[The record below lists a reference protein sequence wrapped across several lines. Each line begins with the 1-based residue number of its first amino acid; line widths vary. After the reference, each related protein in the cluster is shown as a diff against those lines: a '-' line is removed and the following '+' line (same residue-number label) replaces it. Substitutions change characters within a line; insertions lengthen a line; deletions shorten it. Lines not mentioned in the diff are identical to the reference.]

1 MLSTEEDVRS
11 QGEPTNPRTSFWLD
25 RHKFPTIEGDS
36 IFQTYCVKTW
46 KNMEVKK
53 TALHQADIKGTS
65 LQAALWG
72 RAWFVRPEIWKC
84 ATIFRNNETDHRECG
99 WGHPYILMLASQNAF
114 WAHRMRSGLTEW
126 GQVSQNEVWP
136 HNMNSCLTEL
146 GCPQNM
152 MSGPKEWNL
161 ASQNEAA
168 LTGLG
173 HPTI

>member
-65 LQAALWG
+65 TQAALWG

-114 WAHRMRSGLTEW
+114 WAHRMRPGLTEWGLASQYEFLPHRIRLSSKYDVRLQRMKSGLTEW
-126 GQVSQNEVWP
+126 GRP
-136 HNMNSCLTEL
+136 HRFRPS
-146 GCPQNM
+146 
-152 MSGPKEWNL
+152 
-161 ASQNEAA
+161 
-168 LTGLG
+168 
-173 HPTI
+173 